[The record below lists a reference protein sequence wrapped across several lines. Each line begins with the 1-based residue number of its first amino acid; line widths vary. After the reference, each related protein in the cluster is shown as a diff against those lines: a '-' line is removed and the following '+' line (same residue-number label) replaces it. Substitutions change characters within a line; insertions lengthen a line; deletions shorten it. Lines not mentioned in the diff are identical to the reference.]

1 MTPDQPSLFD
11 IPDPYRDGDTP
22 LAAWT
27 DKQIELLLA
36 VWKKN
41 IQNNP

>member
-22 LAAWT
+22 LADYT
-27 DKQIELLLA
+27 DNQIGIIIA
-36 VWKKN
+36 AWKKN
-41 IQNNP
+41 INNP

>member
-22 LAAWT
+22 LADYT
-27 DKQIELLLA
+27 DKQIGIIIAAWE
-36 VWKKN
+36 KN
-41 IQNNP
+41 INKA

>member
-22 LAAWT
+22 LAEYT
-27 DKQIELLLA
+27 DIYLSVMIE
-36 VWKKN
+36 VWQKN
-41 IQNNP
+41 IQNKP

>member
-22 LAAWT
+22 LADYT
-27 DKQIELLLA
+27 DNQIEIILA
-36 VWKKN
+36 AWKKN
-41 IQNNP
+41 INNP